1 MKIGVVIVTHYRLG
15 DEFLQALRLIVPDA
29 PEFHAVAIE
38 PTQSVEEM
46 RSRIAAA
53 LEAADRGDGVL
64 VLTDMF
70 GGTPSNI
77 SLSFLDG
84 APRRGG
90 DGREPADADQARDAA
105 RESKSLEDLA
115 AFIKQ
120 YGQRNIS
127 VAQRAPAG
135 SGSVSEAD
143 VHEGEFVVQGE
154 LGLHA
159 RPASQFVDARG
170 ALPRRDPGRA
180 RRRVGRRA
188 QHPLAALAGRVARAR
203 ACASAPRATTPRRPW
218 PRSVAC
224 SSRRDIRQAPRRIER
239 PGGVA

>member
-53 LEAADRGDGVL
+53 LESADRGEGVL

-77 SLSFLDG
+77 SLSFLEEHHVEVVTG
-84 APRRGG
+84 VNLPMLIKLATLS
-90 DGREPADADQARDAA
+90 
-105 RESKSLEDLA
+105 ESKSLEDLA

-127 VAQRAPAG
+127 VA
-135 SGSVSEAD
+135 SE
-143 VHEGEFVVQGE
+143 
-154 LGLHA
+154 L
-159 RPASQFVDARG
+159 
-170 ALPRRDPGRA
+170 LPDRDR
-180 RRRVGRRA
+180 
-188 QHPLAALAGRVARAR
+188 
-203 ACASAPRATTPRRPW
+203 
-218 PRSVAC
+218 
-224 SSRRDIRQAPRRIER
+224 
-239 PGGVA
+239 